1 MTTRPGV
8 SIIVPCHDAAD
19 FLTETLRSIQAQ
31 TFVDW
36 EAVCVDDGSTD
47 GTADLL
53 GQAAASDP
61 RIRPVHTAHAGAGAA
76 RNLGVRHAKAE
87 RVLFFDS
94 DDLLHS
100 FAIEMLM
107 RMADTRAPQ
116 CMVTGGYELLDRRG
130 RPLSLFRFPRGG
142 RMSLDD
148 QLRGNTTT
156 VVALFRKDY
165 LGPDPFD
172 TSLPACIDEGLWLD
186 LASRNTDCCVLPR
199 VIFGRRL
206 RCGSIAHHAD
216 NRFAAGCRLYAQWL
230 PKVRDRD
237 AFSDR
242 MHRFAFFCGALAF
255 AGGRPEALDTYL
267 SAIPPAEL
275 RADFNAAAA
284 GSLLWAFLFT
294 YGTDGHTWQ
303 THARSWTADIET
315 WLEAGPL
322 EEHAA
327 RVLAALE
334 DAVDADH
341 EPVRRVD
348 ALFAQRPDARRV
360 VIYGLGT
367 NGRTLLE
374 HLRRTLR
381 PGVPN
386 LAVADDHASELTFDL
401 LGLPREDP
409 RQWRQW
415 PANTLVL
422 VTPNDSRAMVD
433 RLLQADGRPDHDF
446 IDVATAACRHEPAT
460 C

>member
-1 MTTRPGV
+1 MTSRPDV
-8 SIIVPCHDAAD
+8 SIVIPCHNAAD
-19 FLTETLRSIQAQ
+19 FISATLQSIQAQ
-31 TFVDW
+31 TLPDW

-47 GTADLL
+47 GTANVLT
-53 GQAAASDP
+53 QAAGSDP
-61 RIRPVHTAHAGAGAA
+61 RIRVVQTTHRGAGAA
-76 RNLGVRHAKAE
+76 RNLGLRHAEAE
-87 RVLFFDS
+87 HVLFFDS
-94 DDLLHS
+94 DDLLQP
-100 FAIEMLM
+100 FALEMLM
-107 RMADTRAPQ
+107 RVANTCGPD
-116 CMVTGGYELLDRRG
+116 CMVTGGYELLDRNG
-130 RPLSLFRFPRGG
+130 RPLNIFRFPCGG

-172 TSLPACIDEGLWLD
+172 TSLPACIDEGLWLN
-186 LASRNTDCCVLPR
+186 LASRHTNCCVLPR
-199 VIFGRRL
+199 AIFGRRL

-230 PKVRDRD
+230 PKARDPDALRDRV
-237 AFSDR
+237 
-242 MHRFAFFCGALAF
+242 HRFAFFCGALAF

-267 SAIPPAEL
+267 SALPPTPI
-275 RADFNAAAA
+275 RDGFHTAAA

-294 YGTDGHTWQ
+294 YGADGHTWR
-303 THARSWTADIET
+303 TRARSWTADIEA

-327 RVLAALE
+327 RILAALE

-341 EPVRRVD
+341 EPARRVD
-348 ALFAQRPDARRV
+348 ALFARRPDATRL

-374 HLRRTLR
+374 HLRRASG
-381 PGVPN
+381 PGTPS
-386 LAVADDHASELTFDL
+386 LAVADDHADELTFAL

-409 RQWRQW
+409 RRWRQW
-415 PANTLVL
+415 PEDTAVL
-422 VTPNDSRAMVD
+422 ITPNDSQSMVD
-433 RLLQADGRPDHDF
+433 RLLQAGGRPGHDF
-446 IDVATAACRHEPAT
+446 VNVSTAACRREPVL

>member
-1 MTTRPGV
+1 MTPQPDV
-8 SIIVPCHDAAD
+8 SIIIPCHNAAD
-19 FLTETLRSIQAQ
+19 FISATLQSIQAQ
-31 TFVDW
+31 TLPGW

-47 GTADLL
+47 GTADVLTR
-53 GQAAASDP
+53 AAGSDP
-61 RIRPVHTAHAGAGAA
+61 RIRVVQTTHRGAGAA
-76 RNLGVRHAKAE
+76 RNLGLRHAEAQ

-94 DDLLHS
+94 DDLLHA
-100 FAIEMLM
+100 FALEMLM
-107 RMADTRAPQ
+107 RVADTCGPD
-116 CMVTGGYELLDRRG
+116 CMVIGGYELLDRNG
-130 RPLSLFRFPRGG
+130 RPLNIFRFPRGG

-156 VVALFRKDY
+156 VVALLDRKH

-172 TSLPACIDEGLWLD
+172 TSLPACIDEGLWLN
-186 LASRNTDCCVLPR
+186 LASRHTNCCVLPR
-199 VIFGRRL
+199 AIFGRRL

-216 NRFAAGCRLYAQWL
+216 IRFAAGCRLYAQWL
-230 PKVRDRD
+230 PQARDRD
-237 AFSDR
+237 AFSDH

-267 SAIPPAEL
+267 SALPTAEF
-275 RADFNAAAA
+275 RDDFNTAAA

-294 YGTDGHTWQ
+294 YGADGHTWQ
-303 THARSWTADIET
+303 THARSWTADIEA
-315 WLEAGPL
+315 WLDAGPL
-322 EEHAA
+322 EEPAA

-341 EPVRRVD
+341 EPVRRAN
-348 ALFAQRPDARRV
+348 ALFARRPDARRV

-367 NGRTLLE
+367 NGRALLE
-374 HLRRTLR
+374 HLRRAFG
-381 PGVPN
+381 PGMAQ

-415 PANTLVL
+415 PPNTLVL

-433 RLLQADGRPDHDF
+433 RLLQAGGRPEHDF
-446 IDVATAACRHEPAT
+446 IDVATDACRREPAT